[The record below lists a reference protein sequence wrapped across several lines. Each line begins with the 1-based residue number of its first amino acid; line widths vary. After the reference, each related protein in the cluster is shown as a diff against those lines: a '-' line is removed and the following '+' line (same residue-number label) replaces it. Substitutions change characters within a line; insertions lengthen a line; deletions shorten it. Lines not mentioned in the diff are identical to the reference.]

1 VIVQV
6 DNKEILTMKTEK
18 LLYVT
23 IVCSIAVIMLY
34 LSEEKINAM
43 DSTGIMLSIMAIII
57 SIIMLIKIKRKNKT

>member
-1 VIVQV
+1 
-6 DNKEILTMKTEK
+6 MKTEK